1 MKTYATYNFSV
12 GREADRLGK
21 GWHEV
26 TDSKMK
32 YTPSGFNEYITIG
45 GISVKARF
53 CTIIYV
59 FEK

>member
-1 MKTYATYNFSV
+1 MKTYAKYNFSV
-12 GREADRLGK
+12 GREADCLGNK
-21 GWHEV
+21 WHEV

-32 YTPSGFNEYITIG
+32 YTPSGLNEYVTIG

-53 CTIIYV
+53 CTIVYV